1 MSVTVTKHEVQTMI
15 DQARNRIME
24 RMVTKYEVRGAVD
37 NARDRL
43 YSYFYDLEQQ
53 QLRVASVRHEQQ
65 WRKLISLENRMRSLE
80 GELSALNQ
88 NLSALLSQQNEIAGY
103 ARRITTNGNDSIAI
117 LQRALQQGTT

>member
-1 MSVTVTKHEVQTMI
+1 MSVTVTKHEVQSMI

-53 QLRVASVRHEQQ
+53 QLRAAAVRHEQQ
-65 WRKLISLENRMRSLE
+65 WRKLTSLENRMRSLE
-80 GELSALNQ
+80 NELTALNQ
-88 NLSALLSQQNEIAGY
+88 NLSILLNQQNEIAGHT
-103 ARRITTNGNDSIAI
+103 RRMSINGNDSIAI
-117 LQRALQQGTT
+117 LQRAIQQGST